1 MVARRVG
8 GDGLCALKVPS
19 SNGRTFFR
27 VKGIEMDIGIMSEAE
42 WNRVF
47 YASAPTEVGAE
58 VFYGD
63 YMRNLINHVKNIGR
77 SIKNEIK
84 RFTTKRNMLRNKRIV
99 HKTFTNQTQG
109 GRKQIV

>member
-58 VFYGD
+58 VF
-63 YMRNLINHVKNIGR
+63 
-77 SIKNEIK
+77 
-84 RFTTKRNMLRNKRIV
+84 LRRLYEKFDKSRKKYRKVNK
-99 HKTFTNQTQG
+99 K
-109 GRKQIV
+109 